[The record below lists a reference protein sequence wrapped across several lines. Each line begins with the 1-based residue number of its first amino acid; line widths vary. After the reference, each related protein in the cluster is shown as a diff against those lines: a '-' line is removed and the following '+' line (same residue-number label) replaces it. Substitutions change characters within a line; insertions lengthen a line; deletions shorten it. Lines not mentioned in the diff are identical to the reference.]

1 MTGRFYAASRVPGA
15 RRATLPAVSD
25 GLPVPPPPVRWG
37 ESRYVEVAGE
47 RMRVVERGS
56 AGPRLLLVHGYASNA
71 QAWRGIINRLDGRF
85 RMAAVDLVG
94 FGWSSRSATRPLTGD
109 AYAERLAGTM
119 AALGWERAHVAGQSW
134 GGGLAQ
140 RLAAA
145 RPALVDRLVLIATV
159 DPSRTLHLGTAG
171 LRLGMRYPRLARL
184 AVRRAQ
190 RVAAAA
196 AGAAPDELARGYVEP
211 LQVPGTAAFL
221 DRFVAE
227 HAISSHLDLARV
239 AVPTL
244 VIGPADDR
252 VVDPAITRSV
262 AERIPGARYELIRG
276 GSHSIAAEQPD
287 LVAALMAA
295 FLLDPGRG
303 GLAR

>member
-1 MTGRFYAASRVPGA
+1 M
-15 RRATLPAVSD
+15 SD
-25 GLPVPPPPVRWG
+25 GLPVPPPPVSWG

-47 RMRVVERGS
+47 RMRLVERGS

-71 QAWRGIINRLDGRF
+71 QAWRGIIDRLAGRF
-85 RMAAVDLVG
+85 RLAAVDLVG
-94 FGWSSRSATRPLTGD
+94 FGWSSRTPTRPLTGD
-109 AYAERLAGTM
+109 AYAERLAGTL
-119 AALGWERAHVAGQSW
+119 AALGWEQAHVAGQSW

-145 RPALVDRLVLIATV
+145 RPDLVDRLVLVATV
-159 DPSRTLHLGTAG
+159 DPSRTLRLGTAG
-171 LRLGMRYPRLARL
+171 LRLGMRYPRLARF

-211 LQVPGTAAFL
+211 LRVPGTSAFL

-227 HAISSHLDLARV
+227 HATSSHLDLARIV
-239 AVPTL
+239 AATL
-244 VIGPADDR
+244 VIGPSDDR
-252 VVDPAITRSV
+252 VVDPATTRSV
-262 AERIPGARYELIRG
+262 AERIPGASYEEISG

-287 LVAALMAA
+287 VVAALMAA
-295 FLLDPGRG
+295 FLLETRRSDP
-303 GLAR
+303 AS